1 MTDTQ
6 HCSMHSFH
14 IPVMGLAYTIDT
26 PIKVAQFG
34 ISSVLSICDDE
45 LVERMRAFYCKKFK
59 LPYEEI
65 SQKIHDY
72 RAKRITHYL
81 DMVDVI
87 VKEKFHAFKTELA
100 ESKKALE
107 NYIATLPNKSEFK
120 RRVHGLL
127 KDGNVI
133 KEQIVSY
140 IEENLFP
147 GKIDVNIMTKVDKE
161 NFEGEEQLPVIFN
174 DAHASLRGFANS
186 TLDSSVVLS
195 AGMNPRLYSY
205 LEHFPDFYPDETF
218 RLKKRIILK
227 VSDYRSALIQG
238 NFLAKKGIWV
248 SEYRIE
254 SGLNCGGH
262 AFATDGLLMGPI
274 LNEFKEKKEE
284 LIQSA
289 HALMTKALTDKKL
302 PVPLQPLPLKIT
314 AQGGVGT
321 AEEHSFLLEE
331 YGLDSVGWGSPFLL
345 VPEATTVDAATRQL
359 LCDAQE
365 DDFYLSNIS
374 PLGVP
379 FNSVRGV
386 TNDFWKQKRIDANKA
401 GSACP
406 KKLLSLSKEYGNN
419 KGICTASKK
428 YQDIKLAELHEA
440 KDTLSFEE
448 YEEKKTAIT
457 DKSCLC
463 VGLVNSAYMES
474 DIEIKGQQQG
484 VVICPGPNLA
494 YFNREVS
501 LAEMTRHIYGNAN
514 VLTAENRP
522 HMFIKELKLY
532 VDYLR
537 KETAGS
543 GDQASAAQMK
553 KWKGFKHNLLEGIA
567 YYKALF
573 SESGYFTAN
582 RELLEIQLEAYRN
595 EVEAIE
601 MDSLQL
607 V

>member
-1 MTDTQ
+1 MTHTK

-87 VKEKFHAFKTELA
+87 VKEKFRAFKTELA
-100 ESKKALE
+100 ESKKTLE
-107 NYIATLPNKSEFK
+107 SYIATLPNKSEFRK
-120 RRVHGLL
+120 RIQGLI
-127 KDGNVI
+127 KDGNII

-147 GKIDVNIMTKVDKE
+147 GKIDVNIMTKVDKD
-161 NFEGEEQLPVIFN
+161 NFDGEEQLPVIFN

-205 LEHFPDFYPDETF
+205 LEHFPDFYPDEMF

-274 LNEFKEKKEE
+274 LKEFKEKKHE

-289 HALMTKALTDKKL
+289 HALMTKALADKNL
-302 PVPLQPLPLKIT
+302 PVPPQPLPLKIT

-365 DDFYLSNIS
+365 NDFYLSNIS

-379 FNSVRGV
+379 FNSVKGV
-386 TNDFWKQKRIDANKA
+386 TNDFWKQKRIEANKA

-406 KKLLSLSKEYGNN
+406 KKLLSLSKEYGN

-428 YQDIKLAELHEA
+428 YQDRKLAELHET
-440 KDTLSFEE
+440 KDALSFEE
-448 YEEKKTAIT
+448 YQEKKTAIT
-457 DKSCLC
+457 DKACLC

-494 YFNREVS
+494 YFDREVS
-501 LAEMTRHIYGNAN
+501 LAEMAKHIYGNAN
-514 VLTAENRP
+514 VLSKGDRP

-532 VDYLR
+532 VDYL
-537 KETAGS
+537 KKDIAGS
-543 GDQASAAQMK
+543 GEQASPAQVK
-553 KWKGFKHNLLEGIA
+553 KWKVFKQNLLEGIA
-567 YYKALF
+567 YYKTLF
-573 SESGYFTAN
+573 SQSDYFVAR
-582 RELLEIQLEAYRN
+582 RELLEIQLDTYRN
-595 EVEAIE
+595 EVEEIE
-601 MDSLQL
+601 TVPLQL